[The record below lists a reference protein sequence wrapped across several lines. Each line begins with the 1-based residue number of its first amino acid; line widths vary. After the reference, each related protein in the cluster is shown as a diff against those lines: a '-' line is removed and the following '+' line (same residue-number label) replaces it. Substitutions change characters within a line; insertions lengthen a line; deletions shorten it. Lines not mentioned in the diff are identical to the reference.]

1 MLRRVDMIRNWE
13 LKGMREDQ
21 HADSVVEL
29 PRSAWR
35 HDAA

>member
-13 LKGMREDQ
+13 LKGVREDQ